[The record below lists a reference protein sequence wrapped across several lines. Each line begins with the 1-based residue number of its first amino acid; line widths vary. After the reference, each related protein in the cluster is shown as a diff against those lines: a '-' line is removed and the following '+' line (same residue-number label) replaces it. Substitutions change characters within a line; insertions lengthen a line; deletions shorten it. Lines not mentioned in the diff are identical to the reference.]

1 MRILFVDDEC
11 RVLDGLRR
19 TLRPMREQ
27 WEMLFAEG
35 GVNALK
41 VLSQQ
46 SVDIIVTD
54 MQMPGM
60 GGYDL
65 LNAVL
70 GEYPQM
76 KRIVLSGYSRFEA
89 EVRAANLVDAYLTK
103 PCGLPELK
111 QAIQA
116 VAASAS

>member
-1 MRILFVDDEC
+1 MRILFVDDES

-27 WEMLFAEG
+27 WQMLFAEG

-41 VLSQQ
+41 VLSEQR
-46 SVDIIVTD
+46 VDVIVTD

-60 GGYDL
+60 CGYAL
-65 LNAVL
+65 LTAVL
-70 GEYPQM
+70 GEYPKM

-89 EVRAANLVDAYLTK
+89 EVQTANLVDAYLTK
-103 PCGLPELK
+103 PCGLPELR

-116 VAASAS
+116 VAAGSS